1 MKFSKSF
8 WDVLPKEI
16 QSIILDH
23 RAALQ
28 IQRCAIKKFYYK
40 YGITWKQDIK
50 NYDDYLDYYCYR
62 YGINDPPEDY
72 YNYYYTGCKY
82 DFP

>member
-1 MKFSKSF
+1 MELSKISKSY

-28 IQRCAIKKFYYK
+28 IQRFLIKKFYYK
-40 YGITWKQDIK
+40 YKITWKQDIK
-50 NYDDYLDYYCYR
+50 NYDDYLCR
-62 YGINDPPEDY
+62 
-72 YNYYYTGCKY
+72 
-82 DFP
+82 